1 MDCKYKKADTVLP
14 YSSALVGAFQMK
26 IAFRKNNGTPQAAY

>member
-1 MDCKYKKADTVLP
+1 MISFYLTAK
-14 YSSALVGAFQMK
+14 VGAFQMK